1 MKKLLLLVAA
11 AALLFVTC
19 TPEAKVDKGDK
30 PGDDTEAPQDIS
42 VRSITLSQEML
53 ELVEGETATLTATVY
68 PENATNKTVR
78 WISDNTDVASVD
90 KSGLVTANHAGQA
103 TIVAAA
109 GLQKAFCYVSVIA
122 SETPVVPVESV
133 SIDQKTLDLVAGDT
147 FQLTATVS
155 PDDATNKTIVWSS
168 DDTGVACVDKE
179 GLVTAMGAGHTTINA
194 YAGSFSATCEVTVY
208 SERPELT
215 GISLNYSYLTVP
227 QDTVLTLELTPI
239 PSIAELPEAPSWS
252 NSNIE
257 VIYMQEIDAK
267 TVVVAAIGTGKATI
281 EATVGT
287 FAARCTV
294 TVVTTKSVPFMEDF
308 EDESTLGEWTF
319 VDADGD
325 GNGWWHNTYTDPG
338 IDLGHLASSAHSG
351 LGSICSSSF
360 LNSTGQPLTPDNW
373 LFTPPVNLSSKS
385 NYLSFWVAPQDPS
398 YPAEK
403 YAVYVSTKAS
413 ADAESCTELL
423 TETLYKLENKDDYLN
438 HVIQLPEEFNGK
450 VAYIAFR
457 HFDCTDNFQMKLD
470 DVSITEDKPAASA
483 PRRASS
489 NSTPSHGKNLRRLQL
504 EK

>member
-30 PGDDTEAPQDIS
+30 PGDDTEAPQDIAI
-42 VRSITLSQEML
+42 RSITLSQETL

-90 KSGLVTANHAGQA
+90 KNGLVTANHAGQA

-168 DDTGVACVDKE
+168 DDTGVACVGKE

-239 PSIAELPEAPSWS
+239 PSIAQLPEDPSWS
-252 NSNIE
+252 NSNIDVVWMDE
-257 VIYMQEIDAK
+257 FDAK
-267 TVVVAAIGTGKATI
+267 TVILAVIGTGKATI

-287 FAARCTV
+287 FTARCTV
-294 TVVTTKSVPFMEDF
+294 TVVTTKSLPFMEDF
-308 EDESTLGEWTF
+308 EDESALGEWTF
-319 VDADGD
+319 IDADGD
-325 GNGWWHNTYTDPG
+325 GYGWWYNKY
-338 IDLGHLASSAHSG
+338 SNYSAPTHSG
-351 LGSICSSSF
+351 EGIICSSSYY
-360 LNSTGQPLTPDNW
+360 NDPGIALTPDNW
-373 LFTPPVNLSSKS
+373 LFTPPVKLSSES

-403 YAVYVSTKAS
+403 YAVYISTEAS
-413 ADAESCTELL
+413 ANEESCTELH
-423 TETLYKLENKDDYLN
+423 TEVLKALESRDDYLN

-457 HFDCTDNFQMKLD
+457 HFDCTDNFQIKLD
-470 DVSITEDKPAASA
+470 DVSITEDKPAAST
-483 PRRASS
+483 PRRARNSGSS
-489 NSTPSHGKNLRRLQL
+489 TAARK
-504 EK
+504 K

>member
-1 MKKLLLLVAA
+1 MKKLLSIIAA

-30 PGDDTEAPQDIS
+30 PGDDTEAPQGIAI
-42 VRSITLSQEML
+42 RSITLSQEQL

-90 KSGLVTANHAGQA
+90 KNGLVTANHAGQA

-179 GLVTAMGAGHTTINA
+179 GLVTAMGAGSTSIKAIVGEH
-194 YAGSFSATCEVTVY
+194 SATCEVTVY

-227 QDTVLTLELTPI
+227 RDTAIILELTPI

-267 TVVVAAIGTGKATI
+267 TVVLAAIGAGKATI
-281 EATVGT
+281 AATVGT
-287 FAARCTV
+287 FTAQCSI
-294 TVVTTKSVPFMEDF
+294 TVVATIKSLPYLEDF
-308 EDESTLGEWTF
+308 EDPSTLDEWTF

-325 GNGWWHNTYTDPG
+325 GNGWWYNTYTDPG
-338 IDLGHLASSAHSG
+338 NDLGHVANSAHSG
-351 LGSICSSSF
+351 LGSICSSSY

-373 LFTPPVNLSSKS
+373 LFTPPVKLSSKS

-398 YPAEK
+398 WPAEK

-413 ADAESCTELL
+413 ANAESCTELL
-423 TETLYKLENKDDYLN
+423 TETLYKLENRDDYLN
-438 HVIQLPEEFNGK
+438 HVIQLPEEFNGQ
-450 VAYIAFR
+450 VVYIAFR
-457 HFDCTDNFQMKLD
+457 HFDCTDNYQMKLD

-483 PRRASS
+483 PRKAPASGS
-489 NSTPSHGKNLRRLQL
+489 SAAARK
-504 EK
+504 KY

>member
-30 PGDDTEAPQDIS
+30 PGDDTEAPQDIAI
-42 VRSITLSQEML
+42 RSITLSQETL

-90 KSGLVTANHAGQA
+90 KNGLVTANHAGQA

-239 PSIAELPEAPSWS
+239 PSIAQLPEDPSWS
-252 NSNIE
+252 NSNIDVVWMDE
-257 VIYMQEIDAK
+257 FDAK
-267 TVVVAAIGTGKATI
+267 TVILAVIGTGKATI
-281 EATVGT
+281 EATVGS
-287 FAARCTV
+287 FSARCTI
-294 TVVTTKSVPFMEDF
+294 TVVSTKSLPFFEDF
-308 EDESTLGEWTF
+308 EEASKYDQWTF

-325 GNGWWHNTYTDPG
+325 GFGWWRNFYYDFEAYT
-338 IDLGHLASSAHSG
+338 HSG
-351 LGSICSSSF
+351 DGVLCSSSYD
-360 LNSTGQPLTPDNW
+360 NGTAAVLTPDNW
-373 LFTPPVNLSSKS
+373 AFTPPIKLSSTS
-385 NYLSFWVAPQDPS
+385 NYLSFWAAPQDPS
-398 YPAEK
+398 YPADK
-403 YAVYVSTKAS
+403 YGVYISTNIS
-413 ADAESCTELL
+413 TNAESCTELL
-423 TETLYKLENKDDYLN
+423 TETLYTLENREYFLN
-438 HVIQLPEEFNGK
+438 HVIQIPEEFNGQ
-450 VAYIAFR
+450 VVYIAFR
-457 HFDCTDNFQMKLD
+457 HFDCTDNFIMKID
-470 DVSITEDKPAASA
+470 DVSVTEDEPIASA
-483 PRRASS
+483 PRRASRS
-489 NSTPSHGKNLRRLQL
+489 GSSAAARKN
-504 EK
+504 

>member
-42 VRSITLSQEML
+42 VRSITLSQEQL

-90 KSGLVTANHAGQA
+90 KNGLVTANHAGQA

-109 GLQKAFCYVSVIA
+109 GLQKAFCYVSVTA

-155 PDDATNKTIVWSS
+155 PDDATNKTVVWSS
-168 DDTGVACVDKE
+168 DDSGVACVDKD

-239 PSIAELPEAPSWS
+239 PSIAQLPEDPSWS
-252 NSNIE
+252 NSNIDVVWMDE
-257 VIYMQEIDAK
+257 FDAK
-267 TVVVAAIGTGKATI
+267 TVILAVIGTGKATI
-281 EATVGT
+281 EATVGS
-287 FAARCTV
+287 FSARCTI
-294 TVVTTKSVPFMEDF
+294 TVVSTKSLPFFEDF

-319 VDADGD
+319 IDADGD
-325 GNGWWHNTYTDPG
+325 GYGWWYNTY
-338 IDLGHLASSAHSG
+338 SNYSAATHSG
-351 LGSICSSSF
+351 DGIICSSSF
-360 LNSTGQPLTPDNW
+360 YNDPGIALTPDNW

-398 YPAEK
+398 YPEEK
-403 YAVYVSTKAS
+403 YGVYISTKAS
-413 ADAESCTELL
+413 ANEESCTELL
-423 TETLYKLENKDDYLN
+423 TETLYKLENRDDYLN
-438 HVIQLPEEFNGK
+438 HVIQLPEKFNGK

-470 DVSITEDKPAASA
+470 DVSITEDEPIASA
-483 PRRASS
+483 PRKASS
-489 NSTPSHGKNLRRLQL
+489 NNTPSYGKNLRRLQL